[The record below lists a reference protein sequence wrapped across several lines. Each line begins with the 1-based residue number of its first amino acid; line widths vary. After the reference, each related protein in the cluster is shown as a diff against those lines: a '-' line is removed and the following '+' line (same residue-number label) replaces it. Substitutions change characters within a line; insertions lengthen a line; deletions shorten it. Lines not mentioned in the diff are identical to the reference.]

1 LLPVQAEKNRVTLGE
16 GDCTLLPAPRLGR
29 ALGLESV
36 SIKDESGNPT
46 GSFKARGMA
55 VAVSRAVELGIRHLV
70 IPTAGNAG
78 GALAAYAARARIQ
91 AHVFM
96 PRDAP
101 LANRLEVEDFGAE
114 LVLVDGHIGDAGR
127 LAAEAAA
134 QNNWFDMSTFKEPY
148 RVEGKKTMGL
158 ELAENF
164 NWDLPEVIFYPTG
177 GGTGLV
183 GMWKAFEEMEGLGWI
198 SAKRPR
204 MVSVQASGCAPVVR
218 AVEQGAAR
226 AEPWANADT
235 AAAGLRVPAPFADKL
250 ILRVIRESHG
260 TAVAVNDGE
269 IESAQGD
276 LAAVEGLLAG
286 PEGAATWAALKPLA
300 TKGWVNATD
309 RVVLFNTGSGLK
321 YV

>member
-1 LLPVQAEKNRVTLGE
+1 
-16 GDCTLLPAPRLGR
+16 
-29 ALGLESV
+29 
-36 SIKDESGNPT
+36 
-46 GSFKARGMA
+46 
-55 VAVSRAVELGIRHLV
+55 
-70 IPTAGNAG
+70 
-78 GALAAYAARARIQ
+78 
-91 AHVFM
+91 
-96 PRDAP
+96 
-101 LANRLEVEDFGAE
+101 
-114 LVLVDGHIGDAGR
+114 
-127 LAAEAAA
+127 
-134 QNNWFDMSTFKEPY
+134 
-148 RVEGKKTMGL
+148 MGL

-276 LAAVEGLLAG
+276 LAAVEGLLAA
-286 PEGAATWAALKPLA
+286 PEGAATWAALKRLA